1 MPEKLFFVLLLQL
14 RFSSRYQ
21 PIFVRSRNCR
31 FPYNFPNLPVARSL
45 PVYLHIFWRW
55 ALLCVFLR
63 FISGCSSVF
72 ISGYLHKFVREAGHE
87 ASKRVVKFPNCHEC
101 PEASGL
107 GNLTSKRGPFE
118 ARKVNV
124 SRCFVLNY
132 LGSANL
138 FIKLQ
143 HFIDSHWKTI
153 PSSESVICKF
163 FGLTRVE
170 NGSKLPIAS
179 AFQSIFKYGWK
190 WRGWIWWRATIC
202 WESCSVGMEAFP
214 AGGDGYRILRVAA
227 DLNIWQLRRRE
238 GGGAF
243 NLLTG
248 PGSWWLLSFQK
259 WEISL
264 AV

>member
-1 MPEKLFFVLLLQL
+1 MHLSGRKLSVCWL
-14 RFSSRYQ
+14 
-21 PIFVRSRNCR
+21 
-31 FPYNFPNLPVARSL
+31 SL
-45 PVYLHIFWRW
+45 
-55 ALLCVFLR
+55 
-63 FISGCSSVF
+63 
-72 ISGYLHKFVREAGHE
+72 
-87 ASKRVVKFPNCHEC
+87 VKFPNCHEC

-143 HFIDSHWKTI
+143 HFIDSHLKTI
-153 PSSESVICKF
+153 PSSESVICKS
-163 FGLTRVE
+163 FGLTIVK

-227 DLNIWQLRRRE
+227 DLNIWQLRRE